1 MLGVRDIVRLIK
13 IRRERHQTRSNSR
26 NIDDN
31 KPRKMEKGQDPFKLL
46 QHKWLKLDL
55 LFNCELHFMLTEI
68 AMLPEKVRMLFVVK

>member
-1 MLGVRDIVRLIK
+1 
-13 IRRERHQTRSNSR
+13 
-26 NIDDN
+26 
-31 KPRKMEKGQDPFKLL
+31 MEEGQDPFKLL